1 MGHLAGTLSKLSL
14 LHVMPDKEKIIK
26 GVYNDIRVAADC
38 RVIQAEYHRINDW
51 QMDPQGYCLIK
62 IEEKEKIIR
71 VGFCSLP
78 DNILKGEVT
87 GTKSIEI
94 VNTLIEEGM
103 VTTLQHAADMG
114 LELQKAE
121 LALQNGLKYIQDGPL
136 VLGSGDDFSG

>member
-1 MGHLAGTLSKLSL
+1 
-14 LHVMPDKEKIIK
+14 MPDREKIIK
-26 GVYNDIRVAADC
+26 GFQNDIRVAADC
-38 RVIQAEYHRINDW
+38 RVIQAKYHRINDW

-62 IEEKEKIIR
+62 IDEKEKIIR

-78 DNILKGEVT
+78 DNILEVEVT
-87 GTKSIEI
+87 GTKSIKI

-121 LALQNGLKYIQDGPL
+121 LALQNGLDYIQDKEI
-136 VLGSGDDFSG
+136 VLRPEDGHIK